1 MKLHVL
7 FSMSFGFPLSCPFN
21 FEGWNCNYTEIQKS
35 KTEMLKT
42 LPFLWPAAL
51 VVTSDSCHN
60 PANILLKQ
68 TFFRSHPGHC
78 DFAVLYP
85 HRYDCF
91 ITFVKLARYFI
102 FPFSH
107 ITDRELFSLPFC
119 FISFLTF
126 HENFVVVLAK
136 EQISS
141 FHFFFNTGEHW
152 RDNMMWPGF
161 DSRASLLCSERF
173 FSGYFGFPLFFS
185 KTSTSKF
192 QHSVQEEPPCGRPL
206 RNSIDFSADFVWLFG
221 GVWWAYHVKAGV
233 GIHLADNLEWQA
245 GLGE

>member
-1 MKLHVL
+1 MFSSQCRSASPSHAHLILKGEIVTTLRYKKVKLK
-7 FSMSFGFPLSCPFN
+7 C
-21 FEGWNCNYTEIQKS
+21 
-35 KTEMLKT
+35 LKT

-60 PANILLKQ
+60 PANILPKQ
-68 TFFRSHPGHC
+68 TFFRSHPGLW
-78 DFAVLYP
+78 DFAVLYT

-107 ITDRELFSLPFC
+107 ITDTELFSLPFC

-141 FHFFFNTGEHW
+141 FHFSFNHRKGAVVGTLGGQYDVA
-152 RDNMMWPGF
+152 RVRLPCF
-161 DSRASLLCSERF
+161 PSL
-173 FSGYFGFPLFFS
+173 
-185 KTSTSKF
+185 F
-192 QHSVQEEPPCGRPL
+192 QKVFL
-206 RNSIDFSADFVWLFG
+206 RVLRFSALLL
-221 GVWWAYHVKAGV
+221 K
-233 GIHLADNLEWQA
+233 N
-245 GLGE
+245 